1 MTAVVFVI
9 TRAFVVPIPQ
19 TKGFFNLGEAGIY
32 AAGLLFGP
40 LAGAVSGGL
49 GSALADLS
57 LGYTQYA
64 PFTLVIKGLEG
75 AVVALIAA
83 RWAGKA
89 RAAGRLAGRFSATVA
104 GGLLMVAGY
113 FLAQAYALGLGRPA
127 ALAELP
133 YNVVQAAVGVA
144 VGLTTTAALE
154 RTLPPSR

>member
-75 AVVALIAA
+75 AVVGLIAA
-83 RWAGKA
+83 RWAG
-89 RAAGRLAGRFSATVA
+89 AAGRFAGRFSATVV

-113 FLAQAYALGLGRPA
+113 FLAQAYALGLGRQA
-127 ALAELP
+127 ALAEVP
-133 YNVVQAAVGVA
+133 YNLVQAAVGIA
-144 VGLTTTAALE
+144 LGLTTTAAVE